1 MTRMYF
7 VRIKECSSGT
17 GTNDYDRT
25 YRLSLSH
32 VTIVCKKKTNITRST
47 PNLSLISK
55 AAIEGLGLVV
65 SPNDLACHWSI

>member
-7 VRIKECSSGT
+7 ERIKGFSLEKEPH
-17 GTNDYDRT
+17 DYDRT

-47 PNLSLISK
+47 PNWSLISK
-55 AAIEGLGLVV
+55 AAI
-65 SPNDLACHWSI
+65 DR

>member
-1 MTRMYF
+1 MTKMYF
-7 VRIKECSSGT
+7 VRIKEYSSGK

-47 PNLSLISK
+47 PNRRPRSCCFSKRPNLSLEHITMHT
-55 AAIEGLGLVV
+55 IR
-65 SPNDLACHWSI
+65 

>member
-32 VTIVCKKKTNITRST
+32 VTIVCKKNKYNEVYAEFVI
-47 PNLSLISK
+47 
-55 AAIEGLGLVV
+55 
-65 SPNDLACHWSI
+65 DL